1 MGFVEILKKQSFF
14 ENILKKKEK
23 KSLSNSIMFFCDDS
37 LTSKK
42 VLIMTALLLE
52 YPTFDLF
59 DEKSAEFL
67 KIEEGIDLDVK
78 SYPKNG
84 EKLLVSDANEMV
96 SEAYVKP
103 VNLPYKIFL
112 INNFDISTAEAQNKL
127 LKVLEEPPQNVY
139 FIISVKNEEK
149 VLPTIKSR
157 CEKVRIPPL
166 SDDEIL
172 QISKDKLACVL
183 GEGFIG
189 KTLSLEKHK
198 ELSSVAEFA
207 VSIFTELKNSK
218 QVLSF
223 SKKLLE
229 QKNDLN
235 LVLQVLSLCVEDI
248 IKLKCESES
257 LCKLKMFQSELKDV
271 EPEFSAQS
279 LCEISGL
286 ISKFREKLEFNA
298 NLTVAVDNF
307 LLKMLE
313 VKFLCK

>member
-1 MGFVEILKKQSFF
+1 MQ
-14 ENILKKKEK
+14 
-23 KSLSNSIMFFCDDS
+23 D
-37 LTSKK
+37 
-42 VLIMTALLLE
+42 
-52 YPTFDLF
+52 
-59 DEKSAEFL
+59 
-67 KIEEGIDLDVK
+67 
-78 SYPKNG
+78 
-84 EKLLVSDANEMV
+84 
-96 SEAYVKP
+96 
-103 VNLPYKIFL
+103 
-112 INNFDISTAEAQNKL
+112 
-127 LKVLEEPPQNVY
+127 
-139 FIISVKNEEK
+139 FIIRKWRN
-149 VLPTIKSR
+149 
-157 CEKVRIPPL
+157 
-166 SDDEIL
+166 SD
-172 QISKDKLACVL
+172 
-183 GEGFIG
+183 F
-189 KTLSLEKHK
+189 
-198 ELSSVAEFA
+198 
-207 VSIFTELKNSK
+207 FTELKNSK

-229 QKNDLN
+229 QKNDLD